1 MKNEKCIVVLS
12 GGMDSATVLAKWVAK
27 LGKENCVALFVKY
40 GQHTSEK
47 EYECAESLCKYYDI
61 DLITV
66 STSLKSTGLVDFEDT
81 NYEVRARNPIL
92 ALQAYNV
99 GYNYFKK
106 NPNELFY
113 LHIALGIQG
122 SDHSDY
128 IDCSDGVVKL
138 LDTLIQSLSNE
149 YVSVDV
155 PYLYSSKADIIKE
168 GMELNVP
175 YNLTW
180 SCYIKEDYPCG
191 VCPSCQLRAEA
202 FEKAGYKDP
211 ILEEE

>member
-12 GGMDSATVLAKWVAK
+12 GGMDSATVLAKWVNK
-27 LGKENCVALFVKY
+27 IGKENCVALFVKY

-47 EYECAESLCKYYDI
+47 EHKCAEDLCYYYGI
-61 DLITV
+61 DLITIN
-66 STSLKSTGLVDFEDT
+66 TSLSSSGLVDFEDT

-92 ALQAYNV
+92 ALQAYNI

-106 NPNELFY
+106 NPNETLY
-113 LHIALGIQG
+113 LNIALGIQG
-122 SDHSDY
+122 SDHSTY
-128 IDCSDGVVKL
+128 IDCRAGIVRL

-155 PYLYSSKADIIKE
+155 PYLYSSKAEIIQD
-168 GMELNVP
+168 GMKMAVP

-180 SCYIKEDYPCG
+180 SCYVKEDYPCG

-202 FEKAGYKDP
+202 FKKAGYKDP
-211 ILEEE
+211 ILKEE

>member
-1 MKNEKCIVVLS
+1 MKNEKCIIVLS
-12 GGMDSATVLAKWVAK
+12 GGMDSATVLAKSVDK
-27 LGKENCVALFVKY
+27 FRKENCVSLFVKY

-47 EYECAESLCKYYDI
+47 EYECAKSLCKYYDI

-66 STSLKSTGLVDFEDT
+66 STSLESTGLVDFKDT

-92 ALQAYNV
+92 ALHAYNI

-106 NPNELFY
+106 DPKERFY
-113 LHIALGIQG
+113 LNIALGIQG
-122 SDHSDY
+122 SDCTDY
-128 IDCSDGVVKL
+128 IDCRDYVVEL
-138 LDTLIQSLSNE
+138 FDTLIESLSNE
-149 YVSVDV
+149 CASVYV
-155 PYLYSSKADIIKE
+155 PYLYASKVDIIKE

-180 SCYIKEDYPCG
+180 SCYVKEDYPCG

-202 FEKAGYKDP
+202 FKKAGYKDP
-211 ILEEE
+211 ILKEE